1 VVLTR
6 SKAYNQFTPRPLSIN
21 QAFKE
26 FIMLHRLFVVS
37 ILCVCS
43 ALFISTSNAQ
53 EIGQPYRL
61 NDKEVERILHRI
73 EQQSDHFRS
82 SLDSALDRSRF
93 NGSNREDDINSFV
106 KDFYEQ
112 TKRLRDHFNKHQSA
126 APDVQAVLDRAAR
139 IDNFMS
145 RNRLSPKAQ
154 DDWANLKANL
164 DELASAYSVS
174 WRWGEYRA
182 DYPAPSVTYPSGT
195 TVGGVPYRVT
205 DREVE
210 RILKQIEHQSDRFR
224 SALDSS
230 LDKSRFNGT
239 RQEDDINRF
248 VKEFYERTKTLRDHF
263 DHHKSTSAD
272 VQDVL
277 DRAAEIDSFLRRNP
291 LRRNNALREWERLR
305 GNLDELA
312 QAYSV
317 SWNWR

>member
-1 VVLTR
+1 MNL
-6 SKAYNQFTPRPLSIN
+6 
-21 QAFKE
+21 FKE

-43 ALFISTSNAQ
+43 ALLISTSKAQ
-53 EIGQPYRL
+53 EIGAPYRL
-61 NDKEVERILHRI
+61 RDKDVERILRRI
-73 EQQSDHFRS
+73 EQQSDRFRS
-82 SLDSALDRSRF
+82 SLDSALDKSRF
-93 NGSNREDDINSFV
+93 NGTHREDDINAFV

-112 TKRLRDHFNKHQSA
+112 TKRLRNRFDKHQSTD
-126 APDVQAVLDRAAR
+126 PDVEAVLDRAAR

-154 DDWANLKANL
+154 DDWANLKTNL
-164 DELASAYSVS
+164 DELASAYNVS
-174 WRWGEYRA
+174 WRWGDYRP
-182 DYPAPSVTYPSGT
+182 DYRPDVITPSGT
-195 TVGGVPYRVT
+195 TVSGIPYRVT

-210 RILKQIEHQSDRFR
+210 RILHTIEQQSDRFR

-248 VKEFYERTKTLRDHF
+248 VKEFYERTKTLHNRFKD
-263 DHHKSTSAD
+263 HKSTSAD
-272 VQDVL
+272 VQAVL
-277 DRAAEIDSFLRRNP
+277 DQAASIDSFMRRNP
-291 LRRNNALREWERLR
+291 MRRNNAMREWVRLR

-312 QAYSV
+312 QVYNV